1 MHEILPGVWHWT
13 TVHENLGIPIHSC
26 FFSDVGGGVLIDPR
40 MPAEGKDWF
49 RSHGEPA
56 HSILTNRHHYRHS
69 GKFREAFGTTIHCHS
84 AGMHEFTRGEEVEPY
99 EHGDTLA
106 GGVEA
111 LEVGVL
117 CPEETALLI
126 PAAGGVLALG
136 DSLIHNDGE
145 LGFVPEKHMGND
157 PPAIK
162 RGIKASLARN
172 LGREFRHLVFA
183 HGDPITGDGEER
195 LRAFVEAP

>member
-1 MHEILPGVWHWT
+1 MKEILPGVWHWT
-13 TVHENLGIPIHSC
+13 TIHESWDLPIQSC
-26 FFSDVGGGVLIDPR
+26 FFPTVDGGVLIDPR
-40 MPAEGKDWF
+40 VPEEGLEWF

-56 HSILTNRHHYRHS
+56 HAILTNRHHYRHS
-69 GKFREAFGTTIHCHS
+69 GVFREAFGTTIRCHS
-84 AGMHEFTRGEEVEPY
+84 AGMHEFTRGEEVESY

-117 CPEETALLI
+117 CPEETALRV
-126 PAAGGVLALG
+126 PHEGGILALG
-136 DSLIHNDGE
+136 DSVIRYGGALRFVSDEH
-145 LGFVPEKHMGND
+145 LGDD
-157 PPAIK
+157 PPRVK
-162 RGIKASLARN
+162 QGIKASLARQ

-183 HGDPITGDGEER
+183 HGDPITGDGKER